1 MIEAHASNCMAESA
15 DVPTAEPSNSRWS
28 SSRQSYIANRE
39 SSISIMDQQH
49 RPPGV
54 SSRERRQ
61 QKLDQLASQ
70 RRRRA
75 PTPTPIVDE
84 IYSDIEEYSDDN
96 GTNELKTCLICGAA
110 IPAQDLEQHIDEE
123 LNAMEQKGQQQQDQ
137 QSSAEP
143 QSSSSM
149 ADLRNSFRHNVMVLS
164 DADDS
169 DSGSDGV
176 VDLSGPGPIPF
187 DHDNDNN
194 HNYNNYNNNSYDDDD
209 NGYLSPLEGFESIN
223 PQDHPQ
229 YYNQGTRQTS
239 SSSSRQR
246 QTPGASSSSAPK
258 RRRGAP
264 RQGRGGRRTPAQN
277 RAIHAKRA
285 QRRDQ
290 SKGGGG
296 SKKPKASRKPKGKK

>member
-1 MIEAHASNCMAESA
+1 MIEAHASDCMAESA
-15 DVPTAEPSNSRWS
+15 DVPTAKPSNSRWS
-28 SSRQSYIANRE
+28 SSRQSYNAHQE
-39 SSISIMDQQH
+39 SSISIMDEQQ
-49 RPPGV
+49 RPPDI

-61 QKLDQLASQ
+61 QKLDRLASQ
-70 RRRRA
+70 RRRR
-75 PTPTPIVDE
+75 TPTPAPTLIVDE
-84 IYSDIEEYSDDN
+84 TYSDIEEYSDDN

-110 IPAQDLEQHIDEE
+110 IPAQDIEQHIDEE

-143 QSSSSM
+143 RSSSSM
-149 ADLRNSFRHNVMVLS
+149 ADLRDSFRDNVMVLS

-169 DSGSDGV
+169 GSDSDGV
-176 VDLSGPGPIPF
+176 VDLSGPGPIPV
-187 DHDNDNN
+187 DHDNGSN
-194 HNYNNYNNNSYDDDD
+194 HYYNNNNDDNDDD
-209 NGYLSPLEGFESIN
+209 GYLSPLEGFESIN

-239 SSSSRQR
+239 SSSSRQ
-246 QTPGASSSSAPK
+246 QLTPGASSSTAPK
-258 RRRGAP
+258 RRRGTP
-264 RQGRGGRRTPAQN
+264 RQGRGSRRTPAQN

-285 QRRDQ
+285 RGQ